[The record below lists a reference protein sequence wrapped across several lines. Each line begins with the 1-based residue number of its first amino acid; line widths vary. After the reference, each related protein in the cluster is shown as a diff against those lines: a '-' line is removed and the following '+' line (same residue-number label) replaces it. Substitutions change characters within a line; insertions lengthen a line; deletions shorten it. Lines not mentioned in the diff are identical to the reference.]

1 MPTLYVRNF
10 PDHLHRKLRERATKS
25 HRSISAEVVVLV
37 DEALK
42 EEEGREKQAETLRR
56 LAENRRS
63 YKPSPGAQD
72 SLTML
77 REDRSR

>member
-25 HRSISAEVVVLV
+25 HRSIGAEVAVLV
-37 DEALK
+37 ERGLEDEESR
-42 EEEGREKQAETLRR
+42 EEQAEALRR
-56 LAENRRS
+56 LAENSLS
-63 YKPSPGAQD
+63 YKPSPGAPD

>member
-25 HRSISAEVVVLV
+25 HRSIGAEVVVLV

-42 EEEGREKQAETLRR
+42 EEEGREKQAETLLR
-56 LAENRRS
+56 LAEIGRS
-63 YKPSPGAQD
+63 YKPSPGAPD
-72 SLTML
+72 AVTMV
-77 REDRSR
+77 REDRAR